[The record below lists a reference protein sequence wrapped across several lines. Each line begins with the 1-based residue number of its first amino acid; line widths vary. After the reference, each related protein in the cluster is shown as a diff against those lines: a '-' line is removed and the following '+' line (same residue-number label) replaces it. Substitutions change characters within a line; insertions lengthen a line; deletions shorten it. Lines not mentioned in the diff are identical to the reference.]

1 MLVPG
6 APSCTTLA
14 IRHASPRPS
23 RYAACA
29 RLSHDR
35 RVAGAAR
42 FDGLSTSW
50 TRGQILFAISWPVTP
65 EIRRLSR
72 CSTSIVKQTRETGCF
87 YSTFTEG
94 LCLHTTAGLLAYA
107 QPRTPSWQTSKA
119 HDVYGVA
126 TGSWFYPLFHFR
138 ARPRVPRSS
147 GPRRGPGSRVRP
159 ARRGAPVCI
168 DKVLYGRAPLLNL

>member
-126 TGSWFYPLFHFR
+126 TLDHGFIRCSIFAP
-138 ARPRVPRSS
+138 
-147 GPRRGPGSRVRP
+147 GPGSPGPP
-159 ARRGAPVCI
+159 APAGAPGAGL
-168 DKVLYGRAPLLNL
+168 DPRAAAPLYV